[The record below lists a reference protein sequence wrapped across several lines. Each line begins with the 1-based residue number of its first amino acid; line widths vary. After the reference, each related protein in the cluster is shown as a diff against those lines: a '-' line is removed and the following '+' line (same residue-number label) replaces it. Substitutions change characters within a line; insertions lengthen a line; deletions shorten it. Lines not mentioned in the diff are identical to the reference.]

1 MTIKEVEERTGLARS
16 NVRFYEKEG
25 LIQPSRNERNGY
37 RDYSEGDIE
46 DIIKI
51 AYLRTLGIS
60 VEEIRSM
67 ISETITLREVIQ
79 RQRKV
84 LEEQLTDLNQSKAMC
99 DRMLST
105 DDISYASLQ
114 VAQYVTEPQ
123 DYWKDNQTVFK
134 LDAVSFLYI
143 WGSLITWIAITGL
156 CLTVGVVFYAKL
168 PLEIPVQW
176 SDGTVTSL
184 VKKEFIFAY
193 PAVCVVIR
201 HLLRPCLYAKLQMS
215 NPHAAIMT
223 EYLSNY
229 LCFIALSVEIFSIL
243 FVYGLVRN
251 IVTVLFVDTVVL
263 IGVLIIGI
271 FIKMCEA
278 EYSLKV

>member
-156 CLTVGVVFYAKL
+156 CLTVGMVFYAKL

-201 HLLRPCLYAKLQMS
+201 YLLRPCLYAKLQMS

-263 IGVLIIGI
+263 IGILIRAVSRNGH
-271 FIKMCEA
+271 K
-278 EYSLKV
+278 

>member
-37 RDYSEGDIE
+37 RDYSEEDIE

-99 DRMLST
+99 DKMLST

-201 HLLRPCLYAKLQMS
+201 YLLRPCLYAKLQMS
-215 NPHAAIMT
+215 NPHAAMMT

-243 FVYGLVRN
+243 FVYGLVQN
-251 IVTVLFVDTVVL
+251 IVTVLFVDTVIL

-271 FIKMCEA
+271 SGNGHK
-278 EYSLKV
+278 

>member
-67 ISETITLREVIQ
+67 ISETITLREVIE

-201 HLLRPCLYAKLQMS
+201 YLLRPCLYAKLQMS

-271 FIKMCEA
+271 SGK
-278 EYSLKV
+278 S

>member
-1 MTIKEVEERTGLARS
+1 MTIKEVEEQTGLARS

-156 CLTVGVVFYAKL
+156 CLTVGMVFYAKL

-201 HLLRPCLYAKLQMS
+201 YLLRPCLYAKLQMS

-271 FIKMCEA
+271 SGK
-278 EYSLKV
+278 S